1 MPSYGMFP
9 VGGFCNSV
17 FSPMMSMPSMYSG
30 MGGFYNPFMYMG
42 GCGSGYFNMMMS
54 MQLMQSLMKSLSNIT
69 SSWTPSTPSRNY
81 TPSSPTKIPRRYAK
95 NFNVNAKTNLQ
106 QLKSVGYNSK
116 KGKKLA
122 ETALTDSIGF
132 TGKCAKYVR
141 YALEKTRLSNGM
153 RADGA
158 DYGNV
163 LSLNKNFKEISA
175 NGLDL
180 KSLPAGCVL
189 VYGRGQAGYSSKYGH
204 VEITTG
210 TGQAVSDGIT
220 NNIRPGA
227 RVFVP
232 V

>member
-1 MPSYGMFP
+1 
-9 VGGFCNSV
+9 
-17 FSPMMSMPSMYSG
+17 
-30 MGGFYNPFMYMG
+30 
-42 GCGSGYFNMMMS
+42 
-54 MQLMQSLMKSLSNIT
+54 
-69 SSWTPSTPSRNY
+69 
-81 TPSSPTKIPRRYAK
+81 
-95 NFNVNAKTNLQ
+95 
-106 QLKSVGYNSK
+106 
-116 KGKKLA
+116 
-122 ETALTDSIGF
+122 
-132 TGKCAKYVR
+132 
-141 YALEKTRLSNGM
+141 M

-180 KSLPAGCVL
+180 KSLPAGCIL